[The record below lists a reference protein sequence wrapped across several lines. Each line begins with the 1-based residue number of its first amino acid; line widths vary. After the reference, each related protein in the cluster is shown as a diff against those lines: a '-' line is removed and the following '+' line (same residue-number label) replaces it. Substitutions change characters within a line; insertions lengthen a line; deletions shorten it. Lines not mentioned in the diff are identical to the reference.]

1 MASKAIPVSPT
12 IPSQTTSPTS
22 LPYGGPALAPWV
34 SLDPL
39 LGPTRNSCALQP
51 GWPSLFLAPHAT
63 FTLHAP
69 RYLPFIC
76 SIIKH
81 LEQRLYTVGS

>member
-1 MASKAIPVSPT
+1 MASKALPVNPT
-12 IPSQTTSPTS
+12 TPSQTASPTW
-22 LPYGGPALAPWV
+22 LPYGGPAPATWV
-34 SLDPL
+34 SSAL
-39 LGPTRNSCALQP
+39 LGPTRNSFTLQP
-51 GWPSLFLAPHAT
+51 GWPSLFLATHAA

-81 LEQRLYTVGS
+81 LEQHLYTVSS